1 MDLIFKN
8 KDKKNNTSP
17 VKEQNPINSNAS
29 ITEAKEIEKSES
41 EI

>member
-17 VKEQNPINSNAS
+17 VKEQNPINSIS
-29 ITEAKEIEKSES
+29 PITEEKVVGRVG
-41 EI
+41 